1 MERDTASG
9 NGNAGDDR
17 DERPPKKEKIYK
29 SGSFA
34 SKKKKS
40 AELIRVYKASLRKS
54 FSKLLIQLQQLPAKT
69 ARALGSKK
77 DAPQEEPAV
86 MFLDDLPPEV
96 LSNILLFLPVAELVR
111 GRPFICV
118 CYNEPLWINVYLSDG
133 RNVSIVQCK
142 SAALSKRWHKL
153 ASSGTLWREMYKRDF
168 LVSSPPSNI
177 KTKNWRAMYIHAAT
191 QLREANVHVRNKP
204 HDCESYVTRALV
216 HIELKHHQAAVL
228 DLSTAI
234 QLKVGDRKAK
244 NRDISHGGLLLR
256 RASIYRKMQQ
266 ADAARQDA
274 DAGIKL
280 EPDNAS
286 YYRIRGNWAREDGD
300 FTQALGDFDAAIT
313 LDPSNAMYHFCKGLV
328 LKETKDYRGAI
339 RHLDDAIALEPSNGE
354 YYCSRGR
361 LYSHLGE
368 LDAALADLNKAVELD
383 PQNSD
388 YLHWRGRI
396 RRDRQECVEA
406 MRDFEAALRITGDD
420 IDYAWR
426 GIMHSHM
433 KNNLAAIEDIDRA
446 IALAPTNSFHF
457 QFRGIIHFGLEN
469 LDAAKTNFSKAIEL
483 LPDWA
488 GHYVWRAAIYSE
500 KRDLPHA
507 LRDLDKAVRLRAD
520 EVSLFWRGLSYLDMG
535 ETTKAL
541 YDLEGAHKSAML
553 PVHSRIVF
561 WRGVAHALLG
571 ESDTAERFYDET
583 LRLANAECKVARYA
597 EPARV
602 YLLRQQGKKKA
613 RDLYRQLFDS
623 FYTID
628 NAKTEQSHLE
638 LLSRLFPTNAAVRK
652 TLSWFERT
660 RKTIFLPS
668 VMQRPSSPPSSSKT
682 DFGMDKPSSANKD
695 R

>member
-1 MERDTASG
+1 
-9 NGNAGDDR
+9 
-17 DERPPKKEKIYK
+17 
-29 SGSFA
+29 
-34 SKKKKS
+34 
-40 AELIRVYKASLRKS
+40 L
-54 FSKLLIQLQQLPAKT
+54 
-69 ARALGSKK
+69 
-77 DAPQEEPAV
+77 
-86 MFLDDLPPEV
+86 
-96 LSNILLFLPVAELVR
+96 
-111 GRPFICV
+111 
-118 CYNEPLWINVYLSDG
+118 
-133 RNVSIVQCK
+133 
-142 SAALSKRWHKL
+142 
-153 ASSGTLWREMYKRDF
+153 YKRDF
-168 LVSSPPSNI
+168 LIVSTPTHI
-177 KTKNWRAMYIHAAT
+177 KTKTWKTMYVHAAG
-191 QLREANVHVRNKP
+191 QLREANAHVKHKP

-234 QLKVGDRKAK
+234 QMKLQDKKAK

-256 RASIYRKMQQ
+256 RASIYRKMQNPEM
-266 ADAARQDA
+266 ARLDA

-300 FTQALGDFDAAIT
+300 FNQAINDFDSAISI
-313 LDPSNAMYHFCKGLV
+313 DPSNAMYRFCKGLV
-328 LKETKDYRGAI
+328 LKETKDFRGAI
-339 RHLDDAIALEPSNGE
+339 KNLEEAIALEPNNSE

-361 LYSHLGE
+361 LYSHLGD
-368 LDAALADLNKAVELD
+368 LDEAVADLNKAVELD

-396 RRDRQECVEA
+396 RRDRQECIEA

-446 IALAPTNSFHF
+446 ISLSPTNSFHY

-469 LDAAKTNFSKAIEL
+469 IESAKSNFGKAIEL

-500 KRDLPHA
+500 KRDMTHSLK
-507 LRDLDKAVRLRAD
+507 DLDKAVQLRPD
-520 EVSLFWRGLSYLDMG
+520 EASLFWRALAYLDVG
-535 ETTKAL
+535 ETKKAL
-541 YDLEGAHKSAML
+541 YDLEGAHKAAML
-553 PVHSRIVF
+553 PTHSRIVF
-561 WRGVAHALLG
+561 WRAVAHQVLG
-571 ESDTAERFYDET
+571 DQDSADRLFDET
-583 LRLANAECKVARYA
+583 LRLASSEKKISRHA

-602 YLLRQQGKKKA
+602 HLLRHQGKKKS
-613 RDLYRQLFDS
+613 RELYRQLFDS

-638 LLSRLFPTNAAVRK
+638 LLTRLFPTNAPLKK

-660 RKTIFLPS
+660 RKTLFLPS
-668 VMQRPSSPPSSSKT
+668 VMHRPSSPPSSKS
-682 DFGMDKPSSANKD
+682 DFGADKPMSANKD